1 MDEFKIMRNVCE
13 EIQKEKRI
21 EKFKNI
27 DTIDIIQELSERIN
41 SNLYVL
47 CPICEEENKKGFDK
61 YFGLENNFHMRCDYP
76 LCKKHIHLA
85 NECN

>member
-1 MDEFKIMRNVCE
+1 MDEFEIMSKVCN
-13 EIQKEKRI
+13 EILKDKRT

-61 YFGLENNFHMRCDYP
+61 YFGLENNFQMRCDYP

-85 NECN
+85 NERK